1 MPSGITVFKGVVI
14 MKKYLSVILSVIML
28 FTTMSPCYAVI
39 AAEIEQNNVQSV
51 SDKVCA
57 MSDEYNKE
65 YEEKLESSEAESL
78 TVDNRLIVETKSKIN
93 TYDSVD
99 EVYGL
104 GYAFIQFDNEK
115 DAQKAASQYE
125 KQGLTV
131 QNDKIYNLSATSSTS
146 SESDWAYQYSEA
158 DTTLKYFKNNNNPQ
172 IIVGII
178 DSGIWYD
185 HSKMKDRVIRT
196 YTNFSTSY
204 IGDRENDEHGHGT
217 NVAGV
222 IAQSTPDNVKLSA
235 FKVADAEGHIYTS
248 NLICAY
254 EYILAMK
261 ENQPDIINMSYGGY
275 EPESPIEKNLL
286 KELKDSGIALIAA
299 AGNENVDT
307 KDSSPANNENVL
319 AVSAYD
325 ESGNKCW
332 FSNYG
337 STVDIAAPGANVK
350 TYKVANTT
358 SYDYVNG
365 TSFSSPFVAAAASY
379 VLMQDTSR
387 TPDDI
392 YKILKDSA
400 VKRNKASDR
409 MWAGAGLLNF
419 SNLIEG
425 ERKSDV
431 IFNYESGT
439 YDDTIKVELSC
450 ADKLNTKIV
459 YTTDGTLPSSSNG
472 STYRNAIE
480 VDSHATIIAAAFP
493 IIGSSMHSKY
503 IINNYQIFRNAD
515 ENDFEITDEGVITAY
530 NGKYTAIRVPDT
542 IKGTTPLQIGVGCF
556 MNSDIVNI
564 ELPDTIYRIDYD
576 AFNESALERIVGLG
590 VTEIS
595 SRTFKNCY
603 SLYEENMPNITY
615 LSFEAFYGCNLLTEL
630 TFADKLEY
638 AYEECFSGTGLKKA
652 DFPNLIS
659 EAQSF
664 ENTPITYANLPKI
677 TNLDGGFKD
686 CKMLKEI
693 NIPNVTKIGKYA
705 FANCISLPK
714 EMDFTDIT
722 ELKSHAFS
730 DSQFEKLDLPNCL
743 RTGGYAFENA
753 AAKTINI
760 PNCKKLGGSNFAGSS
775 LEYVNMEGVENIVGG
790 DWEFRNCFSLKYVY
804 APNSKQVPTFGTDD
818 DGKYELSQGKTPAL
832 EFIYAPKA
840 TEFNH
845 NYCDIQE
852 FTNLK
857 FIYAPKLES
866 IANFIRFPEKDD
878 FTLYLSDS
886 LKVGSNQEGG
896 INGKYTVVAPTGSFA
911 EQWAKK
917 KWFYYPDGLNFIPSD
932 SRAVDENNK
941 DLAEGINTH
950 AKGKSICTS
959 VAGLRFG
966 FDWTAIPEIEE
977 LASNIEY
984 GFIYSQ
990 KGAENLSIDTVD
1002 NKNVKQLVANNRVT
1016 NGDNT
1021 SFNLVISNIP
1031 SSYYGRDITARAYI
1045 CIDGMYFYSNVQKAS
1060 FKSVADLVL
1069 ADDEIDLSTK
1079 NAVKNLL
1086 AKEA

>member
-1 MPSGITVFKGVVI
+1 

-28 FTTMSPCYAVI
+28 FTTISPCYSVI
-39 AAEIEQNNVQSV
+39 AAEIEQENVQSV

-104 GYAFIQFDNEK
+104 GYAFIQFDNEE

-131 QNDKIYNLSATSSTS
+131 QNDKVYNLSATSSS
-146 SESDWAYQYSEA
+146 SAESDWAYQYSEA

-185 HSKMKDRVIRT
+185 HSEMKDRVIRT

-235 FKVADAEGHIYTS
+235 FKVADGEGHIYTS
-248 NLICAY
+248 SLICAY

-325 ESGNKCW
+325 ENGNKCW

-350 TYKVANTT
+350 TYKVANAT
-358 SYDYVNG
+358 SYDYVDG
-365 TSFSSPFVAAAASY
+365 TSFSSPFVAAAAAY

-392 YKILKDSA
+392 YEILKDSA

-480 VDSHATIIAAAFP
+480 VDSQATIIAAAFP
-493 IIGSSMHSKY
+493 IIGSAMHSKY
-503 IINNYQIFRNAD
+503 TINNYQIFRNAD

-542 IKGTTPLQIGVGCF
+542 IKGITPLQIGVGCF

-576 AFNESALERIVGLG
+576 AFNGSALERVVGLG
-590 VTEIS
+590 VTEVS

-603 SLYEENMPNITY
+603 SLYEENMPNITK
-615 LSFEAFYGCNLLTEL
+615 LHSEAFYGCNLLTEL

-638 AYEECFSGTGLKKA
+638 AYEECFSGTGLQKA
-652 DFPNLIS
+652 DFLNLS
-659 EAQSF
+659 WENRSF

-677 TNLDGGFKD
+677 THLNGGFKD
-686 CKMLKEI
+686 CKMLKEV
-693 NIPNVTKIGKYA
+693 NIPNVTKIGEYA

-714 EMDFTDIT
+714 EMDFTNIT
-722 ELKSHAFS
+722 ELDYNAFR
-730 DSQFEKLDLPNCL
+730 DSQFERLDLPNCL
-743 RTGGYAFENA
+743 KTWGYSFYNA
-753 AAKTINI
+753 SAKTINI
-760 PNCKKLGGSNFAGSS
+760 PKCKNLSIKDFAGSN
-775 LEYVNMEGVENIVGG
+775 LEYLNIENAEKVSCSIDGI
-790 DWEFRNCFSLKYVY
+790 FQNCFSLKYLY
-804 APNSKQVPTFGTDD
+804 APNLQQIPSFCTND
-818 DGKYELSQGKTPAL
+818 DGAYELSQGTIPAL

-840 TEFNH
+840 TEFNY
-845 NYCDIQE
+845 NYCSLKE

-866 IANFIRFPEKDD
+866 IAKFCDFPQNDD
-878 FTLYLSDS
+878 LTFYFSDS
-886 LKVGSNQEGG
+886 LKEGDNQNSGM
-896 INGKYTVVAPTGSFA
+896 NGKYTVVAPTGSFA

-917 KWFYYPDGLNFIPSD
+917 EWFYYPDGLNFIPSD
-932 SRAVDENNK
+932 YRDTANDKLDNTEDMNVRAY
-941 DLAEGINTH
+941 GRSIRITNT
-950 AKGKSICTS
+950 
-959 VAGLRFG
+959 GLRFG
-966 FDWTAIPEIEE
+966 FSWDVIPEIED
-977 LASNIEY
+977 LASNVEY
-984 GFIYSQ
+984 GFVYHYNYDNEPFGSD
-990 KGAENLSIDTVD
+990 KLTVENVGTDNIKKKEAVNLDDTNEGKTV
-1002 NKNVKQLVANNRVT
+1002 
-1016 NGDNT
+1016 
-1021 SFNLVISNIP
+1021 FNLVFTNIP
-1031 SSYYGRDITARAYI
+1031 NTNQSTNISVRAYV
-1045 CIDGMYFYSNVQKAS
+1045 CIDGMYFYSNSLNGS
-1060 FKSVADLVL
+1060 FTEVSGKVL
-1069 ADDEIDLSTK
+1069 QDDAIDESTK
-1079 NAVKNLL
+1079 TMVKQLL
-1086 AKEA
+1086 KSEV